1 MGNEKQEGETSR
13 MKKLIVGLL
22 IATVLTGYG
31 YGIWWAVD
39 DYNTGKDVV
48 VSRTYEGRLYLPA
61 GEYESFKQY
70 LADNPQVEIARLD
83 VLSSPNALV
92 DMSLVAPGDTVVPY
106 GEVVDER
113 RQSDKVILALIFPMT
128 AGLGFV
134 LVLMWGFNLFSFGVK
149 PND

>member
-1 MGNEKQEGETSR
+1 
-13 MKKLIVGLL
+13 MKRLIVTLL
-22 IATVLTGYG
+22 IGAVLAGYG

-48 VSRTYEGRLYLPA
+48 VSRTYEGRLYLPT

-92 DMSLVAPGDTVVPY
+92 DMSLVAPADTLVPY
-106 GEVVDER
+106 GEVVKER
-113 RQSDKVILALIFPMT
+113 TRADLSLHPTSKIALMSGGIFLIIPFLLT
-128 AGLGFV
+128 LLRTSA
-134 LVLMWGFNLFSFGVK
+134 VK
-149 PND
+149 EGATYD